1 MMYPVILGERELVP
15 LPHETEKCE
24 IICEYEGERI
34 SVEEAERREALYREE
49 GRPCTLMV
57 IESGALQIA

>member
-1 MMYPVILGERELVP
+1 MPSDPRGAGTCAFASRDI
-15 LPHETEKCE
+15 EKCE

-34 SVEEAERREALYREE
+34 SLDEAERREALYMER

-57 IESGALQIA
+57 IQSGALQIA